1 MSFLDILLGRPLAS
15 DEAPDAVLGRQERGA
30 DSSPRQARGRNDT
43 LKETAWPTPS
53 MKVLPQSKSPSC
65 AQGTSNGNGG
75 GFTAPVWP
83 RPHCWPEHAAGP
95 GSGTTARLQ
104 TPFCPRPRPTEP
116 QF

>member
-65 AQGTSNGNGG
+65 AQGTSNG
-75 GFTAPVWP
+75 
-83 RPHCWPEHAAGP
+83 
-95 GSGTTARLQ
+95 
-104 TPFCPRPRPTEP
+104 
-116 QF
+116 